1 MVKKTTKT
9 SSSSASSSGSKSK
22 RPARAPVSDVV
33 TREFTIN
40 LHKRLHGIT
49 FKKRAPRALVE
60 IKKFASRAMK
70 TNDVRIDT
78 SLNKFIWSKGIRNVP
93 YRVRVKL
100 NRRRNEDEEAQ
111 EKLYTHVTHVIVP
124 TYKGTENVT
133 IKE

>member
-1 MVKKTTKT
+1 
-9 SSSSASSSGSKSK
+9 
-22 RPARAPVSDVV
+22 
-33 TREFTIN
+33 
-40 LHKRLHGIT
+40 
-49 FKKRAPRALVE
+49 LVE